1 MGISQ
6 IVNDLA
12 LSLGI
17 ELPPW
22 SGAAAALLIFA
33 FCFPIFLRNARAAR
47 AKKMLKRSD
56 LSSGAEREV
65 FEKKAIDLVGTNPHG
80 LLTLADTAQKL
91 NRYTLAN
98 ELLNRLPKTKKLNRE
113 ARRLR
118 NKMTPRGELTIDS
131 AAFAIEN
138 LLQEGLYDAANDRLD
153 KALLRWPNERLLLD
167 LKSKIA
173 SLQQQLK
180 KEAFET
186 ATHSR

>member
-1 MGISQ
+1 MGGLDFGLS
-6 IVNDLA
+6 

-98 ELLNRLPKTKKLNRE
+98 ELLNRLPKTKKLIK
-113 ARRLR
+113 R
-118 NKMTPRGELTIDS
+118 NIQCALT
-131 AAFAIEN
+131 
-138 LLQEGLYDAANDRLD
+138 Q
-153 KALLRWPNERLLLD
+153 
-167 LKSKIA
+167 
-173 SLQQQLK
+173 SLCRNGK
-180 KEAFET
+180 
-186 ATHSR
+186 RV